1 MAERNRP
8 LQTCPCQDDCLQP
21 TQEYRD
27 VDKVSTSLAGYRKRP
42 DWKPI
47 AAPTGGEQIPCSDLA
62 EQRHT
67 TLKEP
72 RRPTNAELLRAGLEF
87 LPNDVREDFG
97 SYLYWNA
104 ELQA

>member
-1 MAERNRP
+1 M
-8 LQTCPCQDDCLQP
+8 
-21 TQEYRD
+21 
-27 VDKVSTSLAGYRKRP
+27 
-42 DWKPI
+42 
-47 AAPTGGEQIPCSDLA
+47 PCSDLA
-62 EQRHT
+62 EQRHK

-87 LPNDVREDFG
+87 LPNDVCEDFG